1 MHFHVDV
8 FLILLDI
15 YLVVVFLGHMLSPNN
30 SFVELP
36 NHFFQVAESFIF
48 YFKKYLSPV
57 SSQLWQ
63 EGFLLWHANS

>member
-1 MHFHVDV
+1 MRFHVDV

-30 SFVELP
+30 SSVELP

-48 YFKKYLSPV
+48 YLKKV
-57 SSQLWQ
+57 
-63 EGFLLWHANS
+63 FI